1 MMADITQLSR
11 ACTEAL
17 RDAEAHGAKVAAHF
31 LRCQAPEL
39 FREIRH
45 RKHDCTGCEFA
56 PIDTDPP
63 TAGHPH
69 G

>member
-1 MMADITQLSR
+1 MSSLAQLSH

-31 LRCQAPEL
+31 LRVQVREL
-39 FREIRH
+39 FRECAH
-45 RKHDCTGCEFA
+45 KAHDLANAETEPLTRKNRE
-56 PIDTDPP
+56 
-63 TAGHPH
+63 H

>member
-1 MMADITQLSR
+1 MARLEQLSH

-31 LRCQAPEL
+31 LRVQVREL
-39 FREIRH
+39 FRECAHHAHDIAQAETEPLIRKN
-45 RKHDCTGCEFA
+45 RD
-56 PIDTDPP
+56 
-63 TAGHPH
+63 H